1 MLNKLLTAR
10 GLTRARYD
18 GELSMRIWSI
28 MLASTGLALGLSV
41 PAMAGES
48 APAGATLPMMGKA
61 GFSGRT
67 VHRSGP
73 RVQGRWFAGWR
84 APGGWA
90 AYRRPV
96 VGYVLPSYWISPAY
110 RIGNYGAYGL
120 PAPETG
126 YRWSRY
132 YDDAVMTDDQGR
144 VRDHRSDVRWDN
156 DDRRDPP
163 YGANYDDDVTVSD
176 APPPHEYEGRWTGT
190 WRDEKGRTYSGE
202 YEGRFE
208 GEARS
213 NYGVDY
219 DAPPYA
225 AAPQVIRQGG
235 AGQPMVTTTHAP
247 GYYANGYYYPGPTTT
262 TIVVQPVMTTTRT
275 YVTSNAAPRHHAHRK
290 AHRDCN
296 CK

>member
-1 MLNKLLTAR
+1 
-10 GLTRARYD
+10 
-18 GELSMRIWSI
+18 MRIRSI
-28 MLASTGLALGLSV
+28 MLAGAALTLGLSV

-48 APAGATLPMMGKA
+48 TPAGAALPMMGKA

-67 VHRSGP
+67 VHHWGTRF
-73 RVQGRWFAGWR
+73 QGRWFAGWR

-120 PAPETG
+120 PAPVAG
-126 YRWSRY
+126 YGWSRY
-132 YDDAVMTDDQGR
+132 YDDAVMTDGQGR
-144 VRDHRSDVRWDN
+144 VRDHRSDVRWDG
-156 DDRRDPP
+156 DDRRDRP
-163 YGANYDDDVTVSD
+163 YGADYDDDVTAPD

-219 DAPPYA
+219 VSAPH
-225 AAPQVIRQGG
+225 VTRQGG

-262 TIVVQPVMTTTRT
+262 TVVVQPVMTTTRT
-275 YVTSNAAPRHHAHRK
+275 YVTSKTALRRHARGK
-290 AHRDCN
+290 AHRDCH